1 MSGER
6 TKTTAVGLV
15 LAVFV
20 LGAAL
25 GALGMYWAGRS
36 VMAGPAG
43 RRQGPQQTSAER
55 NAHVVDT
62 YSKDLALT
70 PDQKKQMLS
79 ILEQTGAKYKAV
91 HDQMA
96 PQMEA
101 IRKEGRDQIRG
112 ILTPEQLPKFEEK
125 LRQMDEE
132 RKKRTGGN

>member
-6 TKTTAVGLV
+6 TKTAAVGLV
-15 LAVFV
+15 LVVFV

-36 VMAGPAG
+36 VMAGSG
-43 RRQGPQQTSAER
+43 RRPGPQTPAAR

-62 YSKDLALT
+62 YSKDLGLT
-70 PDQKKQMLS
+70 PDQQKQMLS
-79 ILEQTGAKYKAV
+79 ILDQTGAKYKAV
-91 HDQMA
+91 HDQVA

-112 ILTPEQLPKFEEK
+112 ILTPEQRTKFDEK
-125 LRQMDEE
+125 LRQMDED

>member
-1 MSGER
+1 
-6 TKTTAVGLV
+6 LV

-36 VMAGPAG
+36 VMAGPG
-43 RRQGPQQTSAER
+43 RRPVPQTAAAR
-55 NAHVVDT
+55 NAHVVDGMT
-62 YSKDLALT
+62 KDLGLT
-70 PDQKKQMLS
+70 PDQQKQMLA

-91 HDQMA
+91 HDGVA

-112 ILTPEQLPKFEEK
+112 ILTAEQITKFDEK
-125 LRQMDEE
+125 LRQMDED
-132 RKKRTGGN
+132 RKKRSAGGNGN

>member
-6 TKTTAVGLV
+6 TKTAAVGLV

-36 VMAGPAG
+36 VMAGPT
-43 RRQGPQQTSAER
+43 RRPGPQTAAER
-55 NAHVVDT
+55 NAHVVDSFT
-62 YSKDLALT
+62 KDLGLT
-70 PDQKKQMLS
+70 PDQQKQMLA
-79 ILEQTGAKYKAV
+79 ILAQTRAKYKAV
-91 HDQMA
+91 NDGVA
-96 PQMEA
+96 PQMDA

-112 ILTPEQLPKFEEK
+112 ILTSDQITKFDDK

-132 RKKRTGGN
+132 RKKRSSGN

>member
-6 TKTTAVGLV
+6 TKTAAVGLV

-20 LGAAL
+20 LCAAL

-36 VMAGPAG
+36 VMAGSG
-43 RRQGPQQTSAER
+43 RRPGPPTTAQR
-55 NAHVVDT
+55 NGHVVDT

-70 PDQKKQMLS
+70 PAQQQQMLS
-79 ILEQTGAKYKAV
+79 ILEQTGAKYKSV

-101 IRKEGRDQIRG
+101 IRKEGREQIRG

-125 LRQMDEE
+125 LRQMDED
-132 RKKRTGGN
+132 RKKRMGGN